1 MLGAYASRKS
11 APCDEESH
19 EARSAR
25 HLRALRYLVTAL
37 AAIHVAIFI
46 MLVMLAV
53 KAGSLVSYYQPY
65 LAEPLSGNNIALTI
79 NNAMATMSAVRNITT
94 IGAVALAAG
103 ANSMG
108 FVSTPAPP
116 APAARHLLADV
127 SVTASPAQVAL
138 AGLFDAVARKVD
150 EFDAAAPGHF
160 LTWATQ
166 QQPGPYIRE
175 LLTLV
180 RYGEA
185 TMGTVLAALGATVN
199 PALVGG
205 VV

>member
-1 MLGAYASRKS
+1 MLGSYASRKS
-11 APCDEESH
+11 APSDEESP

-25 HLRALRYLVTAL
+25 HLRALRYLVTVL
-37 AAIHVAIFI
+37 VAIHVGIFV
-46 MLVMLAV
+46 MLVILAF
-53 KAGSLVSYYQPY
+53 KAGSVVTYYRPY
-65 LAEPLSGNNIALTI
+65 LAESLSGSNVALTVD
-79 NNAMATMSAVRNITT
+79 NAMNIVSAVSNMTT
-94 IGAVALAAG
+94 IGAAAMSAG
-103 ANSMG
+103 ASSMG
-108 FVSTPAPP
+108 FSSPP
-116 APAARHLLADV
+116 APSAPASRALLADD
-127 SVTASPAQVAL
+127 SVSPAQLAL

-150 EFDAAAPGHF
+150 EFDVTAPAHF

-175 LLTLV
+175 LLTLI